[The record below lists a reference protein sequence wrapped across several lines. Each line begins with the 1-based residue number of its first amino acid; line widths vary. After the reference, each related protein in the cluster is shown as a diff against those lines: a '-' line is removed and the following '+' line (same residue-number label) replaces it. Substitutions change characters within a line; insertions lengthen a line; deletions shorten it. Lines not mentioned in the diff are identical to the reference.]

1 MPFAFIL
8 VAAAGLLLTLGAAT
22 RPASAQLGFYVG
34 EDGAVVRLGEPRL
47 RPRYV
52 VEEEIIA
59 RPVRPRCRVVERERR
74 RGDGTIV
81 RRIIRE
87 CP

>member
-1 MPFAFIL
+1 
-8 VAAAGLLLTLGAAT
+8 
-22 RPASAQLGFYVG
+22 
-34 EDGAVVRLGEPRL
+34 VVRLGEPRL

-59 RPVRPRCRVVERERR
+59 HPVRPPCRVVERERR